1 MYFEKTNFSWHT
13 TIDNYFSMSKQAKT
27 QSQIQ
32 ERYIN
37 MIVSIIY
44 IYVSIVTVY
53 MTIFFFTLTTNVAH
67 GDVNIS
73 NMM

>member
-1 MYFEKTNFSWHT
+1 MAHK
-13 TIDNYFSMSKQAKT
+13 IDNYYYRTNEPNT

-37 MIVSIIY
+37 MIISMIY
-44 IYVSIVTVY
+44 IYVFVVTVY

-67 GDVNIS
+67 GDVKH
-73 NMM
+73 